1 MGAKTGASATF
12 MPKLP
17 RARSADADGPLQARV
32 WPALFLLLALLL
44 APQASRA
51 QSGSLAVGTEGSY
64 PLSRAF
70 LVLEDP
76 TAKLTLEEVLEPV
89 RQADFK
95 PVAQSGSATNFG
107 LTRSAF
113 WLRVE
118 LRVLPEAPAQWL
130 LEVAYPAL
138 DQLELYTPAE
148 RGGFDRKTGG
158 DLQPFAS
165 RTIPHRNHV
174 MPVVLV
180 PGAANV
186 LYLRV
191 QSQGTLSAPAR
202 LWQPAALWQQDQAEY
217 ALLSL
222 YFGLLIGL
230 LLYNLLLYFSV
241 RDPAYLVYSGFA
253 GGMALS
259 QVALTGLGGQFLWPA
274 QTWWNSVS
282 PPVGMAVT
290 ATFGI
295 LFARNFLGSAT
306 RMPWMNRVMLVLTGG
321 WLLALLAALL
331 LPYTVS
337 SWMVTVLAV
346 VSVTVVV
353 LAGVL
358 SVRAGYPGA
367 RYFLTAWAVLLLGVS
382 TLVLHNTGV
391 LPSNLLT
398 SNSLLIGSALE
409 MVLLSFALAD
419 RINMERA
426 EKERAQAASQADQAT
441 LGALSQS
448 QERYLAVLQERE
460 TILANSIV
468 GIAFLTPEGRFRWA
482 NQAMLEIFGAGDQPL
497 TSMEPFYLSRE
508 QYLRVG
514 GEVADRIREGQAY
527 QTEIQVRQY
536 DGTLIWIS
544 LSGKAVSPR
553 DLTQG
558 TVWVMMDITRRKE
571 LEAELVRTSS
581 EREAILNSALVGIVL
596 SVTRRHEWVNEKFAE
611 MMGYPRAELI
621 GRSSMHLHINVA
633 AWEDFGRLA
642 REELKRHG
650 TYACERQLRRRNGDL
665 FWVQMGGSCLQPN
678 DPDAGVIWTFL
689 DITERKKSEEDTREA
704 LEQQRELNELRSRF
718 VAMTSHEFRTPL
730 ATILS
735 SGEILRHYGERLP
748 ATEKAEILD
757 SIAVS
762 VQRMMRM
769 LDRVL
774 LIGKAEA
781 QMLEFDPQPLDLRR
795 LCGEL
800 LEEARVQ
807 QPESTCELRLDYAG
821 GDEPGL
827 YDEKLLRHTFGNLL
841 SNAVK
846 YSPQGGEVL
855 FRVFTEPGVLVLE
868 VSDSGIGIPED
879 EIAHLFESF
888 HRASNVGAIQG
899 TGLGLAIAKNAVNVH
914 GGTISVRSQ
923 TGAGTCFSVRL
934 PLSAV
939 SQVRST
945 SLAGDLTR

>member
-1 MGAKTGASATF
+1 
-12 MPKLP
+12 MPNLP
-17 RARSADADGPLQARV
+17 RFRYAVSPSWGPSRFLPFLVLLLLVMLPVSQAR
-32 WPALFLLLALLL
+32 AQNGKLAIE
-44 APQASRA
+44 A
-51 QSGSLAVGTEGSY
+51 EGSY
-64 PLSRAF
+64 TLSRAF
-70 LVLEDP
+70 MVLEDS
-76 TAKLTLEEVLEPV
+76 TGQLTLDDVLEPGLQD
-89 RQADFK
+89 RFR

-107 LTRSAF
+107 LTGSAF
-113 WLRVE
+113 WLRLNLE
-118 LRVLPEAPAQWL
+118 LQADSPAKWL

-138 DQLELYTPAE
+138 DQLELYTP
-148 RGGFDRKTGG
+148 RPHGGYDRQIGG
-158 DLQPFAS
+158 DLQPFDT
-165 RTIPHRNHV
+165 RKIPHRNHV
-174 MPVVLV
+174 LPVTLQ
-180 PGAANV
+180 PGAENV

-191 QSQGTLSAPAR
+191 QSQGTLSAPTR
-202 LWQPAALWQQDQAEY
+202 LWQPSALWQHDQAEY
-217 ALLSL
+217 AMLSL

-241 RDPAYLVYSGFA
+241 RDRAYVIYAGFA

-259 QVALTGLGGQFLWPA
+259 QVALTGLGGQFLWPG

-295 LFARNFLGSAT
+295 LFARDFLGSAI
-306 RMPWMNRVMLVLTGG
+306 RMPWMNRVMLVLIGG

-353 LAGVL
+353 LAAVL
-358 SVRAGYPGA
+358 SVHKKCPGA
-367 RYFLTAWAVLLLGVS
+367 RYFLTAWAVLLLGVV

-426 EKERAQAASQADQAT
+426 EKEQAQAASQADQAMVE
-441 LGALSQS
+441 ALSQS
-448 QERYLAVLQERE
+448 QERYRAVLQERE

-482 NQAMLEIFGAGDQPL
+482 NQAMLDIFGAGDQPL
-497 TSMEPFYLSRE
+497 SSMEPFYLSRE

-514 GEVADRIREGQAY
+514 GEVAACIRDGQTY

-536 DGTLIWIS
+536 NGTLIWIS
-544 LSGKAVSPR
+544 LSGKSVSPR

-596 SVTRRHEWVNEKFAE
+596 SVARRHEWVNEKFAE
-611 MMGYPRAELI
+611 MMGYPRTELI
-621 GRSSMHLHINVA
+621 GRSSIHLHASAA

-642 REELKRHG
+642 RDELRRHG
-650 TYACERQLRRRNGDL
+650 SYACERQLRRRNGEL

-704 LEQQRELNELRSRF
+704 LVQQKELNELRSRF

-735 SGEILRHYGERLP
+735 SGEILKHYGERLP
-748 ATEKAEILD
+748 AAEKADILD
-757 SIAVS
+757 SIAAS

-781 QMLEFDPQPLDLRR
+781 QMLEFDPRPVDLRR
-795 LCGEL
+795 LCLDL
-800 LEEARVQ
+800 LQEARTQ
-807 QPESTCELRLDYAG
+807 QPESECDLRLDYAG
-821 GDEPGL
+821 DDEPGL
-827 YDEKLLRHTFGNLL
+827 YDEKLLRHILGNLL
-841 SNAVK
+841 SNAMK
-846 YSPQGGEVL
+846 YSPQGGPVL
-855 FRVFTEPGVLVLE
+855 FRVVREPECLLLAVT
-868 VSDSGIGIPED
+868 DSGIGIPED

-888 HRASNVGAIQG
+888 HRASNVGVIQG
-899 TGLGLAIAKNAVNVH
+899 TGLGLAIVKNAVDVY
-914 GGTISVRSQ
+914 GGTIEVRSRV
-923 TGAGTCFSVRL
+923 GLAGSGTCFTVRL
-934 PLSAV
+934 PLASGAAFSASGPSRTAV
-939 SQVRST
+939 EP
-945 SLAGDLTR
+945 